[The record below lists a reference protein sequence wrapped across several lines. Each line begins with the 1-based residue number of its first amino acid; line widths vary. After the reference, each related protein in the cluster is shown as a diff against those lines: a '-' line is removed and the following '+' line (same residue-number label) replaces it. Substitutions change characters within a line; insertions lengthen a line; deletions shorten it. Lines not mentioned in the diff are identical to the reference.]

1 MFFSN
6 DGKEPKKNTGEVKK
20 SELTKAQEAYLS
32 KSNGDLNKQQKAELT
47 QQDRKSALPKHIK
60 KGF

>member
-6 DGKEPKKNTGEVKK
+6 DGKEPKKKTGEVQN
-20 SELTKAQEAYLS
+20 SDLSRSQEAYLS
-32 KSNGDLNKQQKAELT
+32 RSNGDLNKQQNAVLN
-47 QQDRKSALPKHIK
+47 QQDKKGALPKHIK